1 MNKAALTTYSDLELA
16 LMVLLGYYGNG
27 TARKIALGNRYNA
40 VQSLVQQI
48 INTGSIP
55 AGGGTVNADKL
66 QSAINRTF
74 NDAIK
79 EVKEE
84 IIKNYGT

>member
-1 MNKAALTTYSDLELA
+1 MNKAATSTYSDLELA

-27 TARKIALGNRYNA
+27 EARKIALGNRYTKVQSMVQQILDTGKVPAGQSKLDDAKLNNA
-40 VQSLVQQI
+40 VQKV
-48 INTGSIP
+48 
-55 AGGGTVNADKL
+55 
-66 QSAINRTF
+66 F